1 MSRPRVPFPKQG
13 HSHSQQLSMG
23 SSFQPGCRAKS
34 SVTLGV
40 LKGLHGAQKR
50 KQGTQA
56 MPRRQGHRI
65 ESKVT
70 WVDAS

>member
-13 HSHSQQLSMG
+13 HSQAQQLSMG
-23 SSFQPGCRAKS
+23 SSFQPGCRAKG

-40 LKGLHGAQKR
+40 LEGLHGAQKR

-56 MPRRQGHRI
+56 VPRRQGHKT
-65 ESKVT
+65 EGKVT
-70 WVDAS
+70 WTNAS